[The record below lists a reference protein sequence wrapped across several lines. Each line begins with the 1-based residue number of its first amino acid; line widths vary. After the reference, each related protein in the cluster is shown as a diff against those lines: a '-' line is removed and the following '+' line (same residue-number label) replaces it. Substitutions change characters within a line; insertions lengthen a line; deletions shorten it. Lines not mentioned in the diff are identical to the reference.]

1 MAPLS
6 VLLPAAGP
14 CDPVM
19 MHRALARTALLFMQ
33 SASAGD
39 ELPIEEMIRVSASKE
54 GYRPLLEL
62 R

>member
-1 MAPLS
+1 
-6 VLLPAAGP
+6 
-14 CDPVM
+14 M

-39 ELPIEEMIRVSASKE
+39 ELPIEEMIRVSAPKE

-62 R
+62 P